1 MISQNPYIDV
11 IGICLVI
18 LASYFLGII
27 SKRTNIPSVLML
39 IVLGIGLQYGLQSI
53 DVKVAHNLE
62 DMLQLLGIVGLI
74 MIVLEAAL
82 DLKLTRE
89 KKPLIWKSFF
99 IALLGL
105 FASSLAIA
113 WIINYFII
121 DDFFT
126 AWVYAVPLSI
136 MSSAIIIPSVGKL
149 VESKKEFMIYEST
162 FSDILGIM
170 LFYFL
175 IEDSSGKGTM
185 KIITGVTSNIALTIV
200 LSVVVSYF
208 LVLLFQRIEDK
219 AKLFLLISVL
229 ILLYA
234 VGKLFHLSSL
244 VVILVFGLILNNYT
258 VFFRGKI
265 KNWIRKEVITDITE
279 ELHVVTLETAFV
291 VRTFFFVVFGMTL
304 DLKSLLDI
312 RTAFISLCIVGSL
325 YLVRYILLKG
335 FRLKNI
341 LPELFIAPRGLITV
355 LLFFAI
361 PVTYQQDQFSSG
373 ILLYSILFTGIIMT
387 TVMIFKSGE
396 TEYVAELNFDNWQ
409 ELDEEVKNVTRNR
422 S

>member
-1 MISQNPYIDV
+1 MISENPYIDV
-11 IGICLVI
+11 IAICLVV
-18 LASYFLGII
+18 LVSYFLGIL

-39 IVLGIGLQYGLQSI
+39 IVLGVIIQYVLKYMEIPVSG
-53 DVKVAHNLE
+53 NLP
-62 DMLQLLGIVGLI
+62 DMLQLLGIIGLI

-89 KKPLIWKSFF
+89 KKPLIIKSFF
-99 IALLGL
+99 IALLAL
-105 FASSLAIA
+105 FGSSLALG
-113 WIINYFII
+113 WIINYYII

-126 AWVYAVPLSI
+126 SWVYAVPLSI

-175 IEDSSGKGTM
+175 IEDSSEKEAFE
-185 KIITGVTSNIALTIV
+185 IVADITLNIVITIV
-200 LSVVVSYF
+200 LSVVVSYL

-229 ILLYA
+229 IMLYA

-244 VVILVFGLILNNYT
+244 VVILVFGLILNNYQI
-258 VFFRGKI
+258 FFRGRI
-265 KNWIRKEVITDITE
+265 KNWIRKEVLSDITE

-304 DLKSLLDI
+304 DLQSLLDVK
-312 RTAFISLCIVGSL
+312 TALISLCIVAAL
-325 YLVRYILLKG
+325 YLVRYLCLKG
-335 FRLKNI
+335 FGMKNI

-361 PVTYQQDQFSSG
+361 PVSYQQDQFSSG

-387 TVMIFKSGE
+387 TVMILKSNE
-396 TEYVAELNFDNWQ
+396 TEYIAELNFENW
-409 ELDEEVKNVTRNR
+409 EDLDKEVKKVTKEH
-422 S
+422 